1 MGRSLLKD
9 IDLETLYAMRRDE
22 KLNNQEIADRLGVSR
37 VTVYK
42 LIGPQPKEL
51 WKKSGPRTAKSEV
64 KHVSGPVVDD
74 TPPPACLVVE
84 KRTINLCGTFG
95 KYIVDVGDGDIEITN
110 YIGQTI
116 QVPKKQ
122 LGDFIDELS
131 AIKRRTE
138 VLKFENEMW

>member
-9 IDLETLYAMRRDE
+9 VDLDTLYAMRRDE

-51 WKKSGPRTAKSEV
+51 RKEYERSPRK
-64 KHVSGPVVDD
+64 PVEAQKAEEA
-74 TPPPACLVVE
+74 TPLPACLVVG
-84 KRTINLCGTFG
+84 KRTIELSGTFG
-95 KYIVDVGDGDIEITN
+95 KYSIEVGEDCFQVTN
-110 YIGQTI
+110 LCGESMA
-116 QVPKKQ
+116 VPKAR
-122 LGDFIDELS
+122 LDDFINELN
-131 AIKRRTE
+131 AIKRKLE